1 SPFDPTAFIRLVR
14 GHESFVLTTHVNPDG
29 DALGSEIGFAE
40 WLLSLGKNV
49 RVINHSP
56 TPYNYLFLDQP
67 NPIVEQFDSAKH
79 SEVLENAEIIF
90 VLDVNDPNRTRS
102 LEPFLQDTPSGSSL
116 QGSTPAVPRRGQ
128 GVVAVIDH
136 HLNAKSF
143 ANDYFLDT
151 DACSTGELIVR
162 LIEAARP
169 ILGGTVTPK
178 AATALYVAI
187 MTDTGSFRFP
197 RTTAAIFRMCA
208 DLLEL
213 GADPVK
219 TYHEVYNT
227 SPPGRLL
234 LIRDALNSLEYHYDN
249 RMALQCILQ
258 SDLRAAGAEEE
269 DVDGLVQLPF
279 QVKGIVLSVFL
290 LELKE
295 GWKVSTRS
303 KDDVSAADF
312 AKMFGG
318 NGHFNAAGARVR
330 ESRTLEEMKRLIVDN
345 AGKVLAEA
353 GVLTPQAA

>member
-1 SPFDPTAFIRLVR
+1 MTTTPFDPSDFIDLVR

-40 WLLSLGKNV
+40 WLLSLGKSV
-49 RVINHSP
+49 QVINHSP

-67 NPIVEQFDSAKH
+67 NSIVEQFDAARH
-79 SEVLENAEIIF
+79 AEVLQNAEIIF

-102 LEPFLQDTPSGSSL
+102 LESFLADTTTMKR
-116 QGSTPAVPRRGQ
+116 QGNGKI
-128 GVVAVIDH
+128 AVIDH
-136 HLNAKSF
+136 HLNAKPF
-143 ANDYFLDT
+143 ATNYFIDT

-169 ILGGTVTPK
+169 ILGGTITRK
-178 AATALYVAI
+178 AAAALYVAI

-197 RTTAAIFRMCA
+197 RTTAAVFRMCA
-208 DLLEL
+208 DLLEW

-219 TYHEVYNT
+219 TYNEVYNT
-227 SPPGRLL
+227 SPPGRLE
-234 LIRDALNSLEYHYDN
+234 LIRDALNSLEFHYDGH
-249 RMALQCILQ
+249 MAFQCILQ
-258 SDLRAAGAEEE
+258 SQLRAASAIEE

-303 KDDVSAADF
+303 KDNVSAASF
-312 AKMFGG
+312 AQSFGG
-318 NGHFNAAGARVR
+318 NGHFHAAGARIK
-330 ESRTLEEMKRLIVDN
+330 ESRTLEEMKRIIVEN
-345 AGKVLAEA
+345 AGTVLAEA
-353 GVLTPQAA
+353 GVLLPRAA

>member
-1 SPFDPTAFIRLVR
+1 MAKMTTSPFDPSAFIGLIQ

-49 RVINHSP
+49 RIINHSP

-67 NPIVEQFDSAKH
+67 NPIIEQFDPARH
-79 SEVLENAEIIF
+79 ADVLQNAELIF

-102 LEPFLQDTPSGSSL
+102 LEPFLADTPSL
-116 QGSTPAVPRRGQ
+116 RRRGQ

-162 LIEAARP
+162 LIEAAQP
-169 ILGGTVTPK
+169 VLGGTISPK
-178 AATALYVAI
+178 AATALYVAL

-213 GADPVK
+213 GADPVR
-219 TYHEVYNT
+219 TYNEVYNT

-234 LIRDALNSLEYHYDN
+234 LIRDALTSLEYHYDN
-249 RMALQCILQ
+249 RMALQCIMQ
-258 SDLRAAGAEEE
+258 SDLRAASAEEE

-295 GWKVSTRS
+295 GWKISTRS

-318 NGHFNAAGARVR
+318 NGHFHAAGARVN
-330 ESRTLEEMKRLIVDN
+330 ETHTLEEMKRMIVDN
-345 AGKVLAEA
+345 AGKILAEVR
-353 GVLTPQAA
+353 VLSPQAA